1 MVENL
6 GRGRAGR
13 PKLLEGGEVVSLGQG
28 WGERE
33 TRGPTRQDQGT
44 RTVGGN

>member
-13 PKLLEGGEVVSLGQG
+13 PKLLEGGGLSVSGTRM
-28 WGERE
+28 RE
-33 TRGPTRQDQGT
+33 TRGPERQDQGT
-44 RTVGGN
+44 RTVSGN